1 MKAAYWTAFG
11 TMLIPIGVALL
22 LGKSELGELAF
33 WMIVAGFASFVA
45 GWYYTIKE
53 ERRQDEL
60 EKRRQEEY
68 KRRQEEYRLNIRE
81 GKTTI
86 LILMNIAE
94 ALGVDTNKVI
104 KDQKE
109 LLDGE

>member
-22 LGKSELGELAF
+22 LGKPELGELAL
-33 WMIVAGFASFVA
+33 WMIAAGFASFVA

-53 ERRQDEL
+53 ERRQDKI
-60 EKRRQEEY
+60 EKGRQKEY
-68 KRRQEEYRLNIRE
+68 ERRQEEYRLSIRA

-86 LILMNIAE
+86 LILTNIAE
-94 ALGVDTNKVI
+94 ALGVDTNEIV
-104 KDQKE
+104 KDQE
-109 LLDGE
+109 RLLGGE